1 MKKGIE
7 VWADYDAEGRW
18 CLRIKKKKGKFSVD
32 EITEIATEYEEDFYA
47 VIIKA
52 ISDEMGQY
60 FDDIEQGDYITLY
73 QATDFLRNEVCTWE
87 DTEELRKRGI
97 NYKNDGLFKPR
108 CNNNEDDFRDWNC
121 IRHFKYC
128 PYCGKKI
135 VIKE

>member
-7 VWADYDAEGRW
+7 VWSDYDNAGRW
-18 CLRIKKKKGKFSVD
+18 CLRIKKKKGKFTLD

-73 QATDFLRNEVCTWE
+73 QATDFLRDEVCTWE
-87 DTEELRKRGI
+87 NTESLRKKGI
-97 NYKNDGLFKPR
+97 NYNNDGLYKPS
-108 CNNNEDDFRDWNC
+108 CNNDEDVFRDWDY

-128 PYCGKKI
+128 PYCGKRI
-135 VIKE
+135 VVKG